1 MESSKLNIRNQEI
14 AHLHQAID
22 PASDGVLLI
31 DQEGVVIYVN
41 EVFREDYGLSPEAF
55 IGRDAI
61 EVIESEIAPLFHN
74 PEGFITKIEAIYRKG
89 RDAGGLEWAMR
100 GEKIRWIA
108 YSSEIVRHGPLKGSR
123 IDLFRNLSRTK
134 DVEAALHISRQLNEA
149 LTATHGLPGC
159 RTTPNLAI
167 VSADEP
173 FQRLFGIR
181 TGASTIT
188 DLISPSIV
196 GDLGQRLAALT
207 PSAPETRIPEERGE
221 WRVYGLFDDEGI
233 LSELEWSWQAPG
245 GRSIETG
252 VQQPTQNEESLIFRE
267 DKNGMIVSV
276 DGTYRHMTGIVP
288 EELQGTAILSI
299 VSPAEREAIS
309 RARQAI
315 SSGQFLSVEC
325 ACHLSLPAS
334 RGEALLFVVQISPVK
349 DREEYPDGFLW
360 IARPTGDRVS
370 TRSGNMPSVG
380 KARSARG
387 EIRCLKAL
395 LQLLQDEETS
405 EKVLLSGAA
414 TMICSGVPWIQGV
427 SIQVEEGFTVSAGAT
442 EGEKAVFLLGRG
454 APAGEMVFHI
464 TRDAGEPTAQTDV
477 LKAIAEGVSGY
488 LSRNIA
494 NKAAKSQEKYYL
506 TVFETTGTVSFMLEP
521 SLRVVMANREFHRF
535 FNLKPEDIQKGIEWT
550 ALVPEEERS
559 RIRQYHELRRADPGS
574 VPSTYECRVI
584 AGDGMSRDVVVNV
597 SLIPGTERS
606 VISLLDITAK
616 KETEFELRESEQ
628 RYRLIAENAT
638 DIIFT
643 LGSDL
648 TFTYVSP
655 SFERLIGRPAAGV
668 IAHPITEFISPQ
680 SSSVFSD
687 AVQGILAPIS
697 PDESAASQVLE
708 VEAIRADGESAW
720 MEVQINALREENG
733 SEVGLMGVMR
743 EISERKNA
751 EEREIRYVSE
761 LSFLSSAAMSF
772 VELPPEEEIYRF
784 ISEHLCEILD
794 ETLVFVADYDE
805 VDDSFSLRAISGVDE
820 DEHPRLYSLSR
831 SIKGMRLALP
841 EEVKVELKGGMLIP
855 LSEGAVSST
864 LGSPA
869 WSLARTFVG
878 GGQVQY
884 AAIGIARG
892 ETLFG
897 CVVLVQKN
905 EIQIEKIST
914 IETFAHL
921 SSVVLQRRRLETE
934 LESERSHLKHI
945 LSSSPVVIY
954 ASEAPS
960 NGESGMG
967 PITFVT
973 DNITT
978 LLGYEPQEVIYDSSF
993 WTGRI
998 HPSDRQRI
1006 LEEEVSTLPDEG
1018 RLTLEYR
1025 IRHKD
1030 GKYRWLHSEVKLL
1043 RDEDGNP
1050 SEVIGSAI
1058 DISERKRIEEA
1069 LRVMDSAITSSINAI
1084 IITDLE
1090 GDLVFANNSA
1100 LRLWE
1105 YDDIKRVIGK
1115 PLDRFW
1121 LPKKKIARILEKIDQ
1136 DGGWMGEL
1144 VGKKKGGKRFNASVA
1159 ASMVSD
1165 EENDPLCI
1173 MLSFVDITEKVEIEE
1188 ELARYRGHLEE
1199 LVIERTEKL
1208 TESNERLRAEVT
1220 ERKRAEEEIRALS
1233 TFRESVIE
1241 NTTMLLTVT
1250 DLDGNVTV
1258 WNRAA
1263 EEISGYGRDDVVGGD
1278 RVWNLLV
1285 PEDENGQHMI
1295 STILAELK
1303 TEGHVES
1310 FETRIRARNGDE
1322 KILQWGA
1329 RILEDAAGQPIGAVH
1344 IAQDVTIRRRMERTI
1359 RESEARYRAV
1369 VEDQTEWICRFGP
1382 DLQLTFRNAAFSRS
1396 FGLKTS
1402 TRSPGSFRDI
1412 LPAGFD
1418 DLLASLESSSLQSGQ
1433 IVRIE
1438 GKVRRDGQKERWHQW
1453 SVRAIPASDGSIA
1466 EYQAIGRDVTE
1477 VKIAEEEFV
1486 RTEKLLS
1493 LSDLAGGIAHDFNNA
1508 LTSIMGN
1515 LNLAK
1520 MKVAPDDF
1528 IYRRLSEAET
1538 ATARA
1543 GEITKQL
1550 FSFSDRSTPEKET
1563 VDMADLI
1570 HEAVS
1575 YSLRGSKSRCRLD
1588 LEAAAMPVHVDAA
1601 QVLQVLQA
1609 LIVNAEQAMPGGGV
1623 VTVAAAPFEVAGD
1636 DPIPLPAG
1644 TYVRVTVQ
1652 DHGTGI
1658 RPEHLGRIF
1667 DPYFTTKEHGTG
1679 LGLAVALPII
1689 KNHGGWLDVASTPG
1703 EGTNFFLYLPAS
1715 AKDIDVKAKPE
1726 AVPSTGMGSI
1736 LLMDDEAG
1744 ILDTTSDILRYLG
1757 YTVTTAQDG
1766 EEAVRRF
1773 EEALEAGTHFDG
1785 VILDLTVPGK
1795 MGGLETLE
1803 RLKERDSGI
1812 KVVVSSGYLNDP
1824 IIRKPEKYGF
1834 AASIC
1839 KPYMVHEL
1847 GRVLQEVLSI

>member
-14 AHLHQAID
+14 AHLKQAID

-31 DQEGVVIYVN
+31 DQEGVVVYVN

-61 EVIESEIAPLFHN
+61 EVIESEIAPLFQD
-74 PEGFITKIEAIYRKG
+74 PEAFTAKIEAIYRKE
-89 RDAGGLEWAMR
+89 RDAAGLEWAMR
-100 GEKIRWIA
+100 GKKVRWIS
-108 YSSEIVRHGPLKGSR
+108 YSSEIIRHGPLKGSR

-134 DVEAALHISRQLNEA
+134 EVETALHISRQLNEA

-159 RTTPNLAI
+159 RTTPDLVI
-167 VSADEP
+167 ISADEP
-173 FQRLFGIR
+173 FQRVFGVR
-181 TGASTIT
+181 TGVTSIT
-188 DLISPSIV
+188 DLISPSIAAEI
-196 GDLGQRLAALT
+196 GQRLTVLT
-207 PSAPETRIPEERGE
+207 PSAPETRVPEERGE
-221 WRVYGLFDDEGI
+221 WRVYGLFDDEGA
-233 LSELEWSWQAPG
+233 LSEIEWSWQAPG
-245 GRSIETG
+245 GRSIEAG
-252 VQQPTQNEESLIFRE
+252 LQHQARSEEALMFRE
-267 DKNGMIVSV
+267 DRNGMIISV
-276 DGTYRHMTGIVP
+276 EGVNRYLNESHDLEGR
-288 EELQGTAILSI
+288 EILSI
-299 VSPAEREAIS
+299 VSPDDREAIS
-309 RARQAI
+309 RAHQAI
-315 SSGQFLSVEC
+315 ASGAFLSVEC
-325 ACHLSLPAS
+325 ACRLSLPES
-334 RGEALLFVVQISPVK
+334 GGEAVPFIVQITPLNEGERS
-349 DREEYPDGFLW
+349 PDGFQW
-360 IARPTGDRVS
+360 IAHPSGETGRALS
-370 TRSGNMPSVG
+370 RKTAAAHP
-380 KARSARG
+380 AQC
-387 EIRCLKAL
+387 EIRCIRAL
-395 LQLLQDEETS
+395 LHLLQDEETS
-405 EKVLLSGAA
+405 EKVLLSAA
-414 TMICSGVPWIQGV
+414 VSAICSSVPWIHGI
-427 SIQVEEGFTVSAGAT
+427 SIQTEEGVTVSAGVRD
-442 EGEKAVFLLGRG
+442 GEQAVFMLGQG
-454 APAGEMVFHI
+454 TPAGEMIVHI
-464 TRDAGEPTAQTDV
+464 TRDAGDPAVQADT
-477 LKAIAEGVSGY
+477 LKAIAEGISGY
-488 LSRNIA
+488 LSRNNA
-494 NKAAKSQEKYYL
+494 NKAAKLQEISCM
-506 TVFETTGTVSFMLEP
+506 TVFETTGTVSFVLDP
-521 SLRVVMANREFHRF
+521 ALRVVMANQEFHRF
-535 FNLKPEDIQKGIEWT
+535 FNLKPEEIQKGIEWT
-550 ALVPEEERS
+550 AFVPEEERPQ
-559 RIRQYHELRRADPGS
+559 IRKYHESRRAEPGAA
-574 VPSTYECRVI
+574 PSTYECRVI
-584 AGDGMSRDVVVNV
+584 AGDGTLRDVVVSV
-597 SLIPGTERS
+597 SLIPGTGQS

-616 KETEFELRESEQ
+616 KETEFELHESEQ

-643 LGSDL
+643 LAPDL

-655 SFERLIGRPAAGV
+655 SFERLIGIPTAGV
-668 IAHPITEFISPQ
+668 IAHQITEFLSPQ
-680 SSSVFSD
+680 SSSTFSD
-687 AVQGILAPIS
+687 AVKAILAPVD
-697 PDESAASQVLE
+697 PGEPARSQVLE
-708 VEAIRADGESAW
+708 VEAIRADGEPVW
-720 MEVQINALREENG
+720 MEVQINRLREEG
-733 SEVGLMGVMR
+733 GAEVGLMGVMR

-772 VELPPEEEIYRF
+772 VEIPPEEEIYRF

-794 ETLVFVADYDE
+794 DTLVLVADYDE
-805 VDDSFSLRAISGVDE
+805 VDDAFSLRAASGIDE
-820 DEHPRLYSLSR
+820 DENPRLHSLSR
-831 SIKGMRLALP
+831 SIKGMRLTIH
-841 EEVKVELKGGMLIP
+841 EEFRADLKGGMLIP
-855 LSEGAVSST
+855 LSEGTVSST

-869 WSLARTFVG
+869 WSLVRAFVG
-878 GGQVQY
+878 GDQARY

-897 CVVLVQKN
+897 CMILVQKSD
-905 EIQIEKIST
+905 IQIEKIST

-921 SSVVLQRRRLETE
+921 SSVVLQRRRLESE
-934 LESERSHLKHI
+934 LEAERSHLKHI

-954 ASEAPS
+954 ASEMPPR
-960 NGESGMG
+960 GESGMG

-973 DNITT
+973 ENITT
-978 LLGYEPQEVIYDSSF
+978 LLGYDPQEVIYDSSF

-1006 LEEEVSTLPDEG
+1006 LDEEVSTLPDEG

-1050 SEVIGSAI
+1050 TEVIGSAI

-1121 LPKKKIARILEKIDQ
+1121 QPKKKIARILEKIDQ

-1144 VGKKKGGKRFNASVA
+1144 IGKKKGGKRFHASVA

-1208 TESNERLRAEVT
+1208 TESNERLRDEVA
-1220 ERKRAEEEIRALS
+1220 ERKRAEEEVRALS

-1241 NTTMLLTVT
+1241 NTTMLLAVT

-1263 EEISGYGRDDVVGGD
+1263 EEITGYSRDEAAGSNQIWGILMPEEKSG
-1278 RVWNLLV
+1278 
-1285 PEDENGQHMI
+1285 PQMI

-1303 TEGHVES
+1303 NEGHLEN
-1310 FETRIRARNGDE
+1310 FEIRVRARSGEE
-1322 KILQWGA
+1322 KTLQWGA
-1329 RILEDAAGQPIGAVH
+1329 RILEDAGGQPIGAVH
-1344 IAQDVTIRRRMERTI
+1344 IAQDVTIRRRMERAI

-1382 DLQLTFRNAAFSRS
+1382 DLQLTFRNAALSRS
-1396 FGLKTS
+1396 FGLTNDQG
-1402 TRSPGSFRDI
+1402 SPVSFRN
-1412 LPAGFD
+1412 LVPSGFD
-1418 DLLASLESSSLQSGQ
+1418 DLLTSLEMRGLQGGQ

-1438 GKVRRDGQKERWHQW
+1438 GRVRGESQKERWHQW
-1453 SVRAIPASDGSIA
+1453 SVRAVPAPDGSIA
-1466 EYQAIGRDVTE
+1466 EYQAIGRDITE

-1493 LSDLAGGIAHDFNNA
+1493 LSELAGGIAHDFNNV

-1520 MKVAPDDF
+1520 MKVASDDF
-1528 IYRRLSEAET
+1528 IYRRLSEAEA

-1575 YSLRGSKSRCRLD
+1575 YSLRGSKSRSK
-1588 LEAAAMPVHVDAA
+1588 LELEPVPMPVHVDAT

-1609 LIVNAEQAMPGGGV
+1609 LIVNADQAMPGGGL
-1623 VTVAAAPFEVAGD
+1623 VTISASPLTVAGD

-1644 TYVRVTVQ
+1644 AYVRVAVH
-1652 DHGTGI
+1652 DHGAGI

-1679 LGLAVALPII
+1679 LGLALALPII
-1689 KNHGGWLDVASTPG
+1689 KNHGGWLDVYSTPS
-1703 EGTNFFLYLPAS
+1703 EGTTFFLYLPVS
-1715 AKDIDVKAKPE
+1715 ANGIDVKASPE
-1726 AVPSTGMGSI
+1726 TVSSAGMGSI

-1757 YTVTTAQDG
+1757 YTVTTAHDG
-1766 EEAVRRF
+1766 EEALMRF
-1773 EEALEAGTHFDG
+1773 EEARAAGKHFDA

-1795 MGGLETLE
+1795 MGGLEALD
-1803 RLKERDSGI
+1803 RLKEQDPRV

-1824 IIRKPEKYGF
+1824 IIRKPERYGF
-1834 AASIC
+1834 AGSIC
-1839 KPYMVHEL
+1839 KPYMVQEL
-1847 GRVLQEVLSI
+1847 DRVLKNVLST